1 MTVAYRLEYSL
12 PPTSCEGEPAPILAL
27 PIVFVIPFTPGAPNG
42 ERTVVPAGGSIG
54 DVFAVEEP
62 DRG

>member
-1 MTVAYRLEYSL
+1 MGIAYRLEYSL

-42 ERTVVPAGGSIG
+42 DLIVLPAGGSIG
-54 DVFAVEEP
+54 DVFAVDEP